1 MRVIAGEFRGRNLKS
16 VPGRHVRPTSDK
28 VKGAMFNMIGP
39 FFEGGRGLDLF
50 AGTGAL
56 GIEALSRGLEQVV
69 FVDHSRQSIRVIQTN
84 LRMLGLE
91 GQAEVYQM
99 GAEEAVSFLA
109 ERNRRFDLVF
119 LDPPYMSTRES
130 LAPAWLTQLAQ
141 GRLLAQAAKVV
152 LEHDARVS
160 FPDRLGVLE
169 KVKERRY
176 GNTTLTIFEHT

>member
-1 MRVIAGEFRGRNLKS
+1 MRVIAGEFRGRYLKS

-28 VKGAMFNMIGP
+28 VKGALFDMIGP
-39 FFEGGRGLDLF
+39 FFEGGKGLDLF

-56 GIEALSRGLEQVV
+56 GIEALSRGLDHVV

-99 GAEEAVSFLA
+99 GAEEAVFFLA
-109 ERNRRFDLVF
+109 ERNRRFDFVF
-119 LDPPYMSTRES
+119 LDPPYARES
-130 LAPAWLTQLAQ
+130 LVPAWLTELAQ
-141 GRLLAQAAKVV
+141 GRLLAQTAKVV

-160 FPDRLGVLE
+160 FPDRLGRLD
-169 KVKERRY
+169 KAKERRY
-176 GNTTLTIFEHT
+176 GNTTLTIFENT